1 MNTEALNRDVTDVI
15 IELIPEDGSRLA
27 NHELRSSIEKLL
39 GITLSDEEF
48 KAAKDTVVRMGLAE
62 KVKGP
67 GGGLRAA
74 GSTEAQTKPVATSS
88 STPGGPLTL
97 SQLESHLWE
106 AANILRGSPVDR
118 SDWKSY
124 ILPLLFFK
132 RICDQW
138 DEELSVMLAEYGEDF
153 ADEHRFQIP
162 EGAHWNDVRATPSNV
177 GTALANA
184 MRAVEAANQKHLY
197 GVFGDA
203 QWTNKD
209 RLPDALLKD
218 LIEHF
223 SALSIGNGLV
233 NSDVMGDAYE
243 YLIGQ
248 FASGAG
254 KKAGEFYTPRE
265 VSTIL
270 ARIVTTGKKRLKT
283 IYDPTCGSG
292 SLLLRVAREV
302 DEVAVVTNNHFRGAA
317 VANALQLAALIAQTP
332 VPGPAEIVTAYS
344 HLGTFV
350 RVEGQQNLF

>member
-138 DEELSVMLAEYGEDF
+138 DEELSAMLAEYGEDF

-162 EGAHWNDVRATPSNV
+162 EGAHWKDVRVTPSNV

-203 QWTNKD
+203 QWTNKA
-209 RLPDALLKD
+209 RLPRW
-218 LIEHF
+218 
-223 SALSIGNGLV
+223 LSGKL
-233 NSDVMGDAYE
+233 S
-243 YLIGQ
+243 
-248 FASGAG
+248 ASGA
-254 KKAGEFYTPRE
+254 AL
-265 VSTIL
+265 STW
-270 ARIVTTGKKRLKT
+270 
-283 IYDPTCGSG
+283 
-292 SLLLRVAREV
+292 
-302 DEVAVVTNNHFRGAA
+302 
-317 VANALQLAALIAQTP
+317 
-332 VPGPAEIVTAYS
+332 
-344 HLGTFV
+344 
-350 RVEGQQNLF
+350 